1 MRVAII
7 SDIHSNLA
15 ALQAVLEDAEARG
28 ATDYWCLGDIV
39 GYGPDP
45 HGCLAIVRERA
56 SLCLS
61 GNHDLGAIG
70 MLSLDDFNPHAAVA
84 NRWTGEVLT
93 QEEKEFLGE
102 LPTKL
107 VSGDVTLA
115 HASPRDPVW
124 EYVLSVPVAIVSFEH
139 FQTRLCFVG
148 HSHVPLICREPE
160 PETVARLYRLPQ
172 NGGVKLGQRRLIA
185 NPGSVGQPR
194 DGDSRASYAI
204 YDVEDNALYNC
215 RVAYDIQATKKRM
228 RDADLPEYLIE
239 RLSEGH

>member
-45 HGCLAIVRERA
+45 HECLAIVRERA

-124 EYVLSVPVAIVSFEH
+124 EYVLSVPVATVSFEH

-148 HSHVPLICREPE
+148 HSHVPLICPEPE

-215 RVAYDIQATKKRM
+215 RVAYDIRATQKRM